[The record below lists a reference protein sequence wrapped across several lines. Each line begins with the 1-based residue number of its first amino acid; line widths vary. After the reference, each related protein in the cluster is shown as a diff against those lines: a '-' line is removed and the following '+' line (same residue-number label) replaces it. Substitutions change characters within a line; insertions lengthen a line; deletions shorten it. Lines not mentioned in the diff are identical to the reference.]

1 MALNGQF
8 FHMKKAITAAQLA
21 AATGAELIGSG
32 DRIITDITA
41 FNNCSAGSLCFLAN
55 IDANIDPNIDAGDVA
70 SALAGA
76 IVVTTNDIATQLNDQ
91 NRAADVSWLIADN
104 PRAGFAVAA
113 NWLVESETTPD
124 QPPSIAPS
132 ATIADSAIIGS
143 GAQIG
148 EGTIINAGAVI
159 GDNVVI
165 GAHCRIGA
173 NAVISYAMLAD
184 NVTVKAGCVIGDSG
198 FGFEMTKDGAVM
210 VPHLGIVRI
219 GQGSHIGS
227 NSTIDRGSLDD
238 TILGEYVMIDNLVQI
253 AHNCVLGDRVIITSQ
268 VGIAGS
274 TTVGSSVVMGGQVG
288 VADHINIGEGAVLMA
303 RAGITKDVPAGA
315 KIAGFPGEDA
325 SKYWRDQAK
334 LRSLLR
340 PKK

>member
-8 FHMKKAITAAQLA
+8 FQMKKAITAAQLA
-21 AATGAELIGSG
+21 ATIGAELIGSG

-41 FNNCSAGSLCFLAN
+41 FTNCSAGSLCFLAN
-55 IDANIDPNIDAGDVA
+55 IDTGDGA
-70 SALAGA
+70 SELAGA
-76 IVVTTNDIATQLNDQ
+76 IVVTTSDIAAKLSDQ
-91 NRAADVSWLIADN
+91 SRAADVSWLIVDN
-104 PRAGFAVAA
+104 PRAGFAMAA
-113 NWLVESETTPD
+113 NWLVEGKAKTD
-124 QPPSIAPS
+124 QTPSIAPS
-132 ATIADSAIIGS
+132 ASIADSAIIAS
-143 GAQIG
+143 GAKIG
-148 EGTIINAGAVI
+148 EGTIIGAGAVI

-173 NAVISYAMLAD
+173 NAVVSYATLAD
-184 NVTVKAGCVIGDSG
+184 NVTVKAGCVIGESG
-198 FGFEMTKDGAVM
+198 FGFEMTKDGPVM

-219 GQGSHIGS
+219 GQGSHIGA

-253 AHNCVLGDRVIITSQ
+253 AHNCILGDRVIIASQ

-288 VADHINIGEGAVLMA
+288 VADHINIGDGAVLMA